1 MWINIARSAKKL
13 WEALKLYARNGER
26 LAAASAGSR
35 GPWSLNRMF
44 HAFSSIFVPNVLEA
58 NAFSFGVH
66 Y

>member
-1 MWINIARSAKKL
+1 MQGMVSGLLRQAQA
-13 WEALKLYARNGER
+13 
-26 LAAASAGSR
+26 SR